1 MHTEVFVHIN
11 CILLPLIQCLFST
24 TLDGSVSWM
33 KQTLER
39 NHKGL
44 CRGLGVQCSV
54 CSATTMSQSGGA
66 AASCVAVAD
75 CRQLITN
82 FSTPWMAFL
91 FAPNHSKEHIDASLL
106 ADMSCHGMAW
116 HGMAWHGMAWH
127 GKIKAECHNHM
138 SYAYVVRV
146 SCLIRPNP
154 ALVISWSWLP
164 IVYRGCHS

>member
-1 MHTEVFVHIN
+1 MHTEVYVHIN

-24 TLDGSVSWM
+24 TLDG
-33 KQTLER
+33 
-39 NHKGL
+39 
-44 CRGLGVQCSV
+44 V
-54 CSATTMSQSGGA
+54 CSATTMSQQGGA

-138 SYAYVVRV
+138 SYAYDVRV

-154 ALVISWSWLP
+154 ALVISWSWPP